1 MSPRSTPVI
10 SVIIAV
16 YNGHSTLRQCLD
28 SIIGQKFQNMELIV
42 IDGGSTDGTLEL
54 LGEYSSHLA
63 YWISEPDKGIYN
75 AWNKALVHAKG
86 DWICFLGADDF
97 FWSVDVLKQMAIALI
112 QVPSSTQLAYAQ
124 IMLFGEEDTPLYTI
138 GKKGLGVQVTQPDVM
153 KLPPHPGLMHRRSLF
168 QAIGGFDEDFRI
180 AGDTELLI
188 RALQQSDAHFVPDL
202 IIVGM
207 RQGGISS
214 KPSNVLRSLKELRR
228 IQRKHG
234 ITWPGYALILA
245 WLRAVTRWMLWSVLG
260 ERFTRHALD
269 FGRRIMGKPAYWTRT
284 QK

>member
-1 MSPRSTPVI
+1 MNMQSPPVI

-16 YNGHSTLRQCLD
+16 YQGNLTLRQCLD
-28 SIIGQKFQNMELIV
+28 SIIGQKFKNVELIV

-97 FWSVDVLKQMAIALI
+97 FWDADVLKKMVISLM
-112 QVPSSTQLAYAQ
+112 QVPNSTQFAYAQ
-124 IMLFGEEDTPLYTI
+124 IMLLGEEDTPLYTV
-138 GKKGLGVQVTQPDVM
+138 GKQGLGVQVTQPDVM
-153 KLPPHPGLMHRRSLF
+153 NLPPHPGLMHRRSLF
-168 QAIGGFDEDFRI
+168 QTIGGFDEDFRI

-214 KPSNVLRSLKELRR
+214 KPSNVLKSLKELRL

-234 ITWPGYALILA
+234 ITWPGVALTLA
-245 WLRAVTRWMLWSVLG
+245 GLRAIVRWVLWSVMG
-260 ERFTRHALD
+260 ERLTRRALD
-269 FGRRIMGKPAYWTRT
+269 FGRKVLGKPPYWTQT
-284 QK
+284 